1 MQTKNQS
8 QEVQIPSE
16 QHFNLDSLVNS
27 WPSPI
32 VARSQVGVFSGG
44 LLHPRTMANLDS
56 LGKGPG
62 KMLVGN
68 RACYSTLKLVEW
80 MKSRT

>member
-1 MQTKNQS
+1 MTK
-8 QEVQIPSE
+8 IDPDD
-16 QHFNLDSLVNS
+16 FTLDSLVDS

-32 VARSQVGVFSGG
+32 VARSEIKKFSGG

-62 KMLVGN
+62 KILVGN

>member
-1 MQTKNQS
+1 MKNQS
-8 QEVQIPSE
+8 KKSQNLSVQD
-16 QHFNLDSLVNS
+16 FDLDALVDN

-32 VARSQVGVFSGG
+32 VARSEIKNFSGG

-62 KMLVGN
+62 KILVGN
-68 RACYSTLKLVEW
+68 RACYSTVKLVQW